1 MRPPA
6 MADVDNTI
14 NPFVDAARAHGID
27 HVVFLSVTGAGKK
40 RLVPHRRV
48 EDHLRARRVRQS
60 IRRSRSFWA
69 DRVAACVSTSPI
81 TLIGGRSQRAQARAG
96 MPNATWIAP
105 ALPSLRYR

>member
-1 MRPPA
+1 

-27 HVVFLSVTGAGKK
+27 HVVFLSVTGAGKN

-81 TLIGGRSQRAQARAG
+81 TLIAGRSQRQAQARAG
-96 MPNATWIAP
+96 MPNATWTAP
-105 ALPSLRYR
+105 APPSLRCR